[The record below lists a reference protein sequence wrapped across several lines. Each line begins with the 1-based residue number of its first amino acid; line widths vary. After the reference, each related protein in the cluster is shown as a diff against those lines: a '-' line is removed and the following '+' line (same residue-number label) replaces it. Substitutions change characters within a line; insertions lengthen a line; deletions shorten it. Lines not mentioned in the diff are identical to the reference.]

1 MSFLVEKPRQREVQ
15 TTCRKPPG
23 QRGGTAP
30 EPRSM
35 GSPSHV
41 RPLGASHGRVFTG
54 EGHAKDK
61 THQRK
66 GQSAFQQHRERQFK
80 RETGTSAPAGPRAP
94 TGKAG
99 PCDGAVTPRPGSFR
113 TAAETY
119 THPEP
124 AEGRPTQVP
133 PSLSTPAS
141 TLAHSYQVAR
151 RQLSH
156 GGSAGLGMESGKP
169 AQTASPLLRARKRC
183 SHRLRP
189 VPSSV
194 KSSEDAGKRFI
205 LPSRDWR
212 TRFHGPF
219 LKGRR
224 RETHADPR
232 GEARRRSGS
241 PRAPPSARGTRSTA
255 AGGGAVITV
264 Y

>member
-1 MSFLVEKPRQREVQ
+1 MSPLCLPGKRWSVNGNEGPNSTAVNAGLPLLLRDRQRARESALQ
-15 TTCRKPPG
+15 LTRRCK
-23 QRGGTAP
+23 ADLA
-30 EPRSM
+30 E
-35 GSPSHV
+35 V
-41 RPLGASHGRVFTG
+41 RPGA
-54 EGHAKDK
+54 
-61 THQRK
+61 
-66 GQSAFQQHRERQFK
+66 
-80 RETGTSAPAGPRAP
+80 
-94 TGKAG
+94 
-99 PCDGAVTPRPGSFR
+99 
-113 TAAETY
+113 
-119 THPEP
+119 
-124 AEGRPTQVP
+124 
-133 PSLSTPAS
+133 AS